1 MLDRN
6 LRAVLSFTFVYG
18 AFAFLALAAQVVL
31 PTAPRDPVRTASVE
45 PQATTSFTG
54 LVSLASYDL
63 ASSE

>member
-1 MLDRN
+1 MIDRN

-18 AFAFLALAAQVVL
+18 AFAFFALAAQVIL
-31 PTAPRDPVRTASVE
+31 PSAPRDVVQTASVE
-45 PQATTSFTG
+45 RQAPSFTG